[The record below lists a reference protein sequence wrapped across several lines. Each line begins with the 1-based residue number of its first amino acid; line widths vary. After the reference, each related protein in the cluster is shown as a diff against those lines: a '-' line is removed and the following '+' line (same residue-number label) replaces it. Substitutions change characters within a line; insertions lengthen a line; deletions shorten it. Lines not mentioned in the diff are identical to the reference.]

1 MKNFS
6 AMKSQTTSMYS
17 LKMAL
22 AAVTFLALPLA
33 SQAQLQIT
41 TAVMDSQTIN
51 TRHSPP
57 SRLSSLEQ
65 QLAQKPGD
73 SDAVTYRII
82 SASGNNHLNTD
93 DVIYN

>member
-17 LKMAL
+17 LKMVL
-22 AAVTFLALPLA
+22 AAATLLALPLA
-33 SQAQLQIT
+33 SQARIQIT

-51 TRHSPP
+51 TGHSTP

-65 QLAQKPGD
+65 QLAHKPGD
-73 SDAVTYRII
+73 SDAVAYRII
-82 SASGNNHLNTD
+82 SASGNNHLNTNG
-93 DVIYN
+93 VIYN